1 MQGGLQ
7 DRGGE
12 VARGHEESGLEVQA
26 VVAYV
31 PHFYDISL
39 ERTSWA
45 KISLKLK
52 LEEASPCFQ

>member
-12 VARGHEESGLEVQA
+12 VARGHGESGLKVQA

-31 PHFYDISL
+31 PYLNGICL
-39 ERTSWA
+39 ERMSST

>member
-12 VARGHEESGLEVQA
+12 VARGHEESDLKVQA

-31 PHFYDISL
+31 PHLNYISL
-39 ERTSWA
+39 KRTTWA
-45 KISLKLK
+45 KI
-52 LEEASPCFQ
+52 

>member
-12 VARGHEESGLEVQA
+12 VARGRGESGLKVQA

-31 PHFYDISL
+31 PHFNGICL
-39 ERTSWA
+39 ERMSST